1 MLNMAEQEKEKPI
14 ENTESL
20 GSGTSKLPVAVDK
33 ALSLNGFV
41 QSWYLTKMRYDFSLI
56 EKNIFLKIVEKG
68 QKFIKKE
75 YLGKNC
81 NVEIEMGFSGEE
93 ATVTF
98 PISEIAGKS
107 HNYQLIK
114 ENLVS
119 LSEKRFGLPIDEGW
133 DFSEMYLF
141 SKIESSKQKGLMRV
155 KLTNEFWKAFY
166 NLKVFKVI
174 DPNVAYKFRSVYT
187 ERIYELLVG
196 NSTVITFELKHIR
209 TMFCLENKYAS
220 NYDFI
225 NRVIKSSQKE
235 MKELEDCPFYFEYEL
250 GYEGRTAKNIS
261 FRVIDKAKANMRERN
276 LQALKEDAEGVLLN
290 DVVKD
295 CIRRYF
301 PRMTMRDDVELK
313 MKRAQKN
320 LGVKGFCDKIE
331 ELYVK
336 AKSLKDNGQLKGT
349 MSSYFIGSLD
359 RIAEEKRVEERA
371 KHIFS
376 GNIQDVIPVKE
387 IAEDPGYKYL
397 SNLDVV
403 EKSKTLG
410 LSVEEF
416 IKTYKLERVDDE
428 TWRYSY

>member
-1 MLNMAEQEKEKPI
+1 MLNMADQEKENSI

-261 FRVIDKAKANMRERN
+261 FRVIDKAKGIVAKPMSREWHDRHAVNMIEDEERQRFYRSIVADRKPYFMIYIYPSLMKEYRQYLRKSDGSALRE
-276 LQALKEDAEGVLLN
+276 
-290 DVVKD
+290 
-295 CIRRYF
+295 F
-301 PRMTMRDDVELK
+301 RMTVDEMKALPYSELSD
-313 MKRAQKN
+313 RQK
-320 LGVKGFCDKIE
+320 E
-331 ELYVK
+331 
-336 AKSLKDNGQLKGT
+336 
-349 MSSYFIGSLD
+349 
-359 RIAEEKRVEERA
+359 
-371 KHIFS
+371 
-376 GNIQDVIPVKE
+376 
-387 IAEDPGYKYL
+387 
-397 SNLDVV
+397 
-403 EKSKTLG
+403 
-410 LSVEEF
+410 
-416 IKTYKLERVDDE
+416 
-428 TWRYSY
+428 

>member
-1 MLNMAEQEKEKPI
+1 MAEEI
-14 ENTESL
+14 NENSKKGTENL
-20 GSGTSKLPVAVDK
+20 ESGTVKLPVAVDK

-81 NVEIEMGFSGEE
+81 NVEVEMGFSGEE

-114 ENLVS
+114 ENLIS

-133 DFSEMYLF
+133 DFAEMYLF

-196 NSTVITFELKHIR
+196 NSTVISFELKHIR

-261 FRVIDKAKANMRERN
+261 FRVIDKAKADMRARN
-276 LQALKEDAEGVLLN
+276 LQALKEDTEGVELN
-290 DVVKD
+290 ETVRDT
-295 CIRRYF
+295 IRRYF

-313 MKRAQKN
+313 MKRAQKI

-336 AKSLKDNGQLKGT
+336 AKNLKDNGQLKGT

-359 RIAEEKRVEERA
+359 RTSEQKQDDDRKKRTFA
-371 KHIFS
+371 
-376 GNIQDVIPVKE
+376 GNIQDIVIEPEVIE
-387 IAEDPGYKYL
+387 ESGYKYL
-397 SNLDVV
+397 TNDQVK
-403 EKSKTLG
+403 EKAEVSG
-410 LSVEEF
+410 LSVDEF
-416 IKTYKLERVDDE
+416 IKTYKLEYVDE
-428 TWRYSY
+428 NTWKYNF

>member
-1 MLNMAEQEKEKPI
+1 MAEI
-14 ENTESL
+14 ENENNKKGTENLESE
-20 GSGTSKLPVAVDK
+20 TSKLPVAVDK

-41 QSWYLTKMRYDFSLI
+41 QSWYLTKMRYDFTLI

-81 NVEIEMGFSGEE
+81 NVEVENGFSGQE

-114 ENLVS
+114 DNLVS
-119 LSEKRFGLPIDEGW
+119 LSKKSFGLPVDEGW

-141 SKIESSKQKGLMRV
+141 SKIESSQQKGLMRV

-196 NSTVITFELKHIR
+196 NSTIITFELKNIR
-209 TMFCLENKYAS
+209 KMFCLENKYAS

-235 MKELEDCPFYFEYEL
+235 MKELEDCPFYFDYEL

-261 FRVIDKAKANMRERN
+261 FRVIDKAKEDMRARN
-276 LQALKEDAEGVLLN
+276 LQALKEDTEGVSLN
-290 DVVKD
+290 EKVSEMV
-295 CIRRYF
+295 RRYF
-301 PRMTMRDDVELK
+301 PRMNVRDDVLLK

-336 AKSLKDNGQLKGT
+336 AKSLKDNHQLKGT

-359 RIAEEKRVEERA
+359 RIAEQKQESDRISRT
-371 KHIFS
+371 FS
-376 GNIQDVIPVKE
+376 GNIQDILPVQE
-387 IAEDPGYKYL
+387 LVEDKGYKYL
-397 SNLDVV
+397 SNDDVTD
-403 EKSKTLG
+403 KAGRLNLT
-410 LSVEEF
+410 VEEF

-428 TWRYSY
+428 TWKYIYKF

>member
-1 MLNMAEQEKEKPI
+1 MAEDKKDH
-14 ENTESL
+14 NHTDAGNSESKIL
-20 GSGTSKLPVAVDK
+20 NLPVKVDK
-33 ALSLNGFV
+33 ALSLNGFI

-81 NVEIEMGFSGEE
+81 NVEIENGISGEE

-114 ENLVS
+114 DNLVT
-119 LSEKRFGLPIDEGW
+119 LSEKRFGLPVDEGW

-196 NSTVITFELKHIR
+196 NSTIITFELKHIR

-235 MKELEDCPFYFEYEL
+235 MKELEDCPFYFDYEL

-261 FRVIDKAKANMRERN
+261 FRVIDKAKENMRERN
-276 LQALKEDAEGVLLN
+276 LKALKEDAEGVVLN
-290 DVVKD
+290 DVVRNY
-295 CIRRYF
+295 IRRYF

-313 MKRAQKN
+313 IKRAQKN
-320 LGVKGFCDKIE
+320 LGVKGLCDKIE

-349 MSSYFIGSLD
+349 LSSYFIGSLD
-359 RIAEEKRVEERA
+359 RIAEEKRDEERT
-371 KHIFS
+371 KRMFS
-376 GNIQDVIPVKE
+376 GNIQDVIPVHE
-387 IAEDPGYKYL
+387 VSEDSGYKYL
-397 SNLDVV
+397 SNLDVI
-403 EKSKTLG
+403 EKSQALG
-410 LSVEEF
+410 VSVEEF
-416 IKTYKLERVDDE
+416 IKQYKLERVDDE
-428 TWRYSY
+428 TWRYSF